1 MKNTKNSI
9 FRSIPINLFQSLS
22 IINFINQISTFIQS
36 IDYEINQQKQ
46 TQVKTLNQQINHL
59 FYKVYNI
66 TEEEIKI
73 IEGGR

>member
-73 IEGGR
+73 IEGEI